1 MISRVYTL
9 YFGNDTDHLEPRP
22 RWYQKSTRYLVL
34 YPVENP
40 PKVNRTVPYHAVEKR
55 QKICINENT
64 NALFMK
70 AISLT
75 PSISA
80 DSVDILLDSFNSKV
94 KNVIDDIAPVNVS
107 K

>member
-1 MISRVYTL
+1 M
-9 YFGNDTDHLEPRP
+9 
-22 RWYQKSTRYLVL
+22 
-34 YPVENP
+34 
-40 PKVNRTVPYHAVEKR
+40 NRTVPYHAVEKR